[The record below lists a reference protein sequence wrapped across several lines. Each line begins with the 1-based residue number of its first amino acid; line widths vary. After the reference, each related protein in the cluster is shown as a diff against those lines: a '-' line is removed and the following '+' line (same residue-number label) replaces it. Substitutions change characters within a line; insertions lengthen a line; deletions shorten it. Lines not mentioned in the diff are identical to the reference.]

1 MKGSGQVPP
10 PPLSSS
16 SSSVSESLLGTG
28 RSEDDGS
35 LAYFL
40 KNYWT
45 FLLVLV
51 LAATGKKMLI

>member
-1 MKGSGQVPP
+1 MKGSSQVPP
-10 PPLSSS
+10 PPLS